1 MNTASLSR
9 RASPMSVL
17 LALALGVAVA
27 AGETPCQICC
37 SPGGDC
43 SKASHGNPGVC
54 CGVKNGLGMCCPAVG
69 AKCWTCSNE
78 YRCYTGSRPPP
89 NICGAGSGS
98 RSGGGVDGDV
108 AAFTS
113 SLVGIMAMVLI
124 AFSIY
129 QCMRSRSI
137 PLAQQQGI
145 AMAPVQPYGLP
156 MAKPG
161 QPIGQPCAGMPVAS
175 AYPASQCYPQGYPA
189 HGYPQQAYPCQAGCA
204 SLRAGNQARAR
215 PSPLFPPPRPP
226 HHFCGP
232 CAVTQMEAAQSQWVR
247 GWASWGA

>member
-1 MNTASLSR
+1 MSVLLT
-9 RASPMSVL
+9 SPMSVL
-17 LALALGVAVA
+17 LTLTLSMAVA

-54 CGVKNGLGMCCPAVG
+54 CGVKNGLGMCCPAIG

-98 RSGGGVDGDV
+98 RSEGGANGDV

-113 SLVGIMAMVLI
+113 SLVGIICMVLI

-145 AMAPVQPYGLP
+145 AMAPVQPCGIP

-189 HGYPQQAYPCQAGCA
+189 HGYPQAYPCQAGYGGGTVA
-204 SLRAGNQARAR
+204 MGAGMGFLGGMMVGDMMADAG
-215 PSPLFPPPRPP
+215 
-226 HHFCGP
+226 HHGGGYGGDYGGGGGGDMGGDF
-232 CAVTQMEAAQSQWVR
+232 AADM
-247 GWASWGA
+247 